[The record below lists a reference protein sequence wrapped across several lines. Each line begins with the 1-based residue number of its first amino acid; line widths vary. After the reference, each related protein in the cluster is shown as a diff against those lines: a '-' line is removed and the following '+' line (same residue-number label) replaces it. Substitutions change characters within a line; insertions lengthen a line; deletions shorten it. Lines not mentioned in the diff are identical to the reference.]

1 MKLLAYLLLFTA
13 VLAAPACSKNNDT
26 AAPAATGSYTLDGR
40 KVVATSAASQHTAG
54 SAGSDDLLYIQL
66 LSQGSGGSETLEAIY
81 TKRVGTP
88 ESAFQPLNLRYTTA
102 TGTTSYYS
110 LSLALTLTKTE
121 AGYSGTFA
129 GTFPGVGRS
138 QISEGVFAN
147 VP

>member
-40 KVVATSAASQHTAG
+40 KVVATSAASQHAAG

-66 LSQGSGGSETLEAIY
+66 LSQGSGGETLEAIY
-81 TKRVGTP
+81 SKRVGTP
-88 ESAFQPLNLRYTTA
+88 ESAYRPLNLRYTSA
-102 TGTTSYYS
+102 TGTTFYYS